1 MLYYIYYIISSTASA
16 GQSGGY
22 ERPKCNGS
30 YLGITKVMRWLKR
43 NNHSEPRK
51 NNIKTRMDG
60 FIMGLKL
67 YIKEKLKVL
76 NILM

>member
-43 NNHSEPRK
+43 NSPSEPREK
-51 NNIKTRMDG
+51 QHQNKDG
-60 FIMGLKL
+60 WFIMGLKL
-67 YIKEKLKVL
+67 YIKEKLNVL